1 MSHQPANEVVATMP
15 TYRRTLSPNELSY
28 FLPSRAYGLN
38 DMCTRNGIHAPPSL
52 ISPQRLYIVWAI
64 MRLRHSLM
72 ACRVD
77 MRPGRYDEAEF
88 IYTPP
93 SNPAQALAEA
103 KACIRVFH
111 DVSGPELLRRYF
123 NGSRTLSSECFSRMD
138 VACHGRV
145 APGVHEFHFVIMYHH
160 MINDTLAGQQTTHFI
175 FELLAGPATP
185 GGPPRTDNELAKIL
199 DDEWRQRW
207 GGARHPHHA
216 IVPATEVRVL
226 GLARSKFC
234 DAAWKVDNLNIQK
247 KFIVRASVLLLLR
260 LFKLPQ
266 GGHVFPRTK
275 SPTTN
280 VRLFCAVFDEAQT
293 AAINAKCKAKHVTL
307 ANAVFG
313 LCNFAWIRLCAA
325 HPETNAPKDLP
336 MLMYTALSIRRHL
349 PPPPPL
355 TSYMSLALEYHNVV
369 LPAFLPTAADPRK
382 MFWARSAAA
391 QKQMFK
397 HGHSPLMLRRAMVT
411 NVERGERAKAWAR
424 IDDEAD
430 GTLPRTRRA
439 VQAQPQAPAPN
450 PKRAPALALLGMS
463 NIGDLGPIYR
473 EEAYPLVTLLDMVGA
488 ARKAPGGLLVY
499 TRTFKSKFNMT
510 LVWEAAPFAPG
521 LIEEF
526 WGYVVDGVHEYVL
539 EDPSLKGTAVETDCL
554 VGTPLRARAKM

>member
-1 MSHQPANEVVATMP
+1 MSHQPAHEVDATMP

-52 ISPQRLYIVWAI
+52 VSPQRLYIVWAI

-77 MRPGRYDEAEF
+77 MLPGCYDEAEF
-88 IYTPP
+88 VYTPP
-93 SNPAQALAEA
+93 SSPGQALAEA
-103 KACIRVFH
+103 KAYVRIFD

-123 NGSRTLSSECFSRMD
+123 NGPRTLSSDCFSRLD
-138 VACHGRV
+138 VACHGQV
-145 APGVHEFHFVIMYHH
+145 SPGVHEFHFVLMYHH
-160 MINDTLAGQQTTHFI
+160 MINDTLAVQQTTHFI

-185 GGPPRTDNELAKIL
+185 GGLPRTDNELAKIL
-199 DDEWRQRW
+199 DHEWRQRW
-207 GGARHPHHA
+207 GGARHPHDA

-226 GLARSKFC
+226 GLAQSKFRE
-234 DAAWKVDNLNIQK
+234 AAWKVDNQNIQK
-247 KFIVRASVLLLLR
+247 KFI
-260 LFKLPQ
+260 

-280 VRLFCAVFDEAQT
+280 VRLVRAVFDEAQT
-293 AAINAKCKAKHVTL
+293 AAINAKCKAKRVTL

-325 HPETNAPKDLP
+325 HPELDAPKDLP
-336 MLMYTALSIRRHL
+336 MLMYTALSIRRYL
-349 PPPPPL
+349 PPAPPL
-355 TSYMSLALEYHNVV
+355 TSYMSLSLEYHNVV
-369 LPAFLPTAADPRK
+369 LPAFLPQAADPHK

-397 HGHSPLMLRRAMVT
+397 HGHSPLMVRRAMVT
-411 NVERGERAKAWAR
+411 NMERGERAKAWAR

-430 GTLPRTRRA
+430 GTLPRTPRT
-439 VQAQPQAPAPN
+439 VQPQTLTPPV
-450 PKRAPALALLGMS
+450 PKRAPALALLGIS
-463 NIGDLGPIYR
+463 SVGDMAPVYR
-473 EEAYPLVTLLDMVGA
+473 EEAYPLIKLLDAVGA

-499 TRTFKSKFNMT
+499 TRTFLGKFNMA
-510 LVWEAAPFAPG
+510 LVWEAAPFPPS

-539 EDPSLKGTAVETDCL
+539 EDPGLKGTAEEVDCL
-554 VGTPLRARAKM
+554 VGTPLSARAKM